1 MTMSEKTILNP
12 ITNKCDIL
20 FLFDVVDG
28 NPNGDPDAGN
38 RPRQHRVDGDMRG
51 FVTGEC
57 IKRKIRDYVLRK
69 VEAGELPADK
79 YDIYIRPG
87 KPLDFKCQ
95 EMAKSIGIEKL
106 DKKGQKEISGKE
118 KDKELH
124 DAMCARYFDVRTFG
138 AVNTLFSDTA
148 YSAAI
153 RGPVQVTF
161 CDSVHDIEPERLTLT
176 RCVATKDNED
186 EKNRTMGDHWIV
198 PYGLYKGVIR
208 VSAEVAKKTGFSAD
222 DMSLL
227 NEALEWMFEE
237 DQSAARGL
245 MTMRKLVVFEHSTAR
260 GKAHLSSLMD
270 TVDVKLCNGM
280 DAPSRYEDYE
290 VGVRGELLPP
300 NVKMHVVV

>member
-1 MTMSEKTILNP
+1 MNP
-12 ITNKCDIL
+12 IDKKRDIL
-20 FLFDVVDG
+20 FFFDVMNG
-28 NPNGDPDAGN
+28 NPNGDPDADN
-38 RPRQHRVDGDMRG
+38 RPRQHRADGNMRG

-87 KPLDFKCQ
+87 KPLDAKCV
-95 EMAKSIGIEKL
+95 EMAESLEIDKL
-106 DKKGQKEISGKE
+106 DKKSQKEISGKA
-118 KDKELH
+118 KDMELH
-124 DAMCARYFDVRTFG
+124 DAMCARYFDVRAFG

-186 EKNRTMGDHWIV
+186 EKNRTMGGRWVV

-208 VSAEVAKKTGFSAD
+208 VSAEAAKKTGFSED
-222 DMSLL
+222 DLNLL
-227 NEALEWMFEE
+227 IEALEWMFEE
-237 DQSAARGL
+237 DQSAARGQ
-245 MTMRKLVVFEHSTAR
+245 MSMRKLYVFEHATSR
-260 GKAHLSSLMD
+260 GKAHLNTLHD
-270 TVDVKLCNGM
+270 TVAVKLNG
-280 DAPSRYEDYE
+280 DLELPTCYEDYNIR
-290 VGVRGELLPP
+290 VNSELLPP
-300 NVKMHVVV
+300 DVKMHIIM

>member
-1 MTMSEKTILNP
+1 MSTID
-12 ITNKCDIL
+12 KKRDIL
-20 FLFDVVDG
+20 FFFDVMNG
-28 NPNGDPDAGN
+28 NPNGDPDADN
-38 RPRQHRVDGDMRG
+38 RPRQHRADGNMRG

-87 KPLDFKCQ
+87 KPLDAKCA
-95 EMAKSIGIEKL
+95 EMAESLEIDKL
-106 DKKGQKEISGKE
+106 DKKGQKEISGKD

-186 EKNRTMGDHWIV
+186 EKNRTMGGRWVV

-208 VSAEVAKKTGFSAD
+208 VSAEAAKKTGFTED
-222 DMSLL
+222 DLNLL
-227 NEALEWMFEE
+227 IEALEWMFEE
-237 DQSAARGL
+237 DQSAARGQ
-245 MTMRKLVVFEHSTAR
+245 MSMRKLYVFEHATSR
-260 GKAHLSSLMD
+260 GKAHLNTLLD
-270 TVDVKLCNGM
+270 TVTVKLNG
-280 DAPSRYEDYE
+280 DLELPTCYEDYDIR
-290 VGVRGELLPP
+290 VNSELLPP
-300 NVKMHVVV
+300 DVKMHIVM